1 MFVLYICF
9 KYHIIFIHSSVIGHL
24 GCFHVLAIINSFS
37 VNTGVHVSFWIIVF
51 SGMGLLDHMATLC
64 LVFWETAIL
73 FSIVAALIYIP
84 TKSVGGF
91 PFLQHIRVL
100 LRVMHP
106 MGLDKCIMTCIHHY
120 SIMQNS
126 FTALKILCAPPIHP
140 HLFPSPDNYLSFYCL
155 HSFAFSRMS
164 CSWNCTVCSLFFK
177 FLFYLFFG
185 CVGSSLL
192 HTGFL

>member
-1 MFVLYICF
+1 MFNNWRNCPT
-9 KYHIIFIHSSVIGHL
+9 IFYSSCRNL
-24 GCFHVLAIINSFS
+24 NSKKHCPRFQ
-37 VNTGVHVSFWIIVF
+37 
-51 SGMGLLDHMATLC
+51 
-64 LVFWETAIL
+64 
-73 FSIVAALIYIP
+73 
-84 TKSVGGF
+84 
-91 PFLQHIRVL
+91 FLQHIRVL